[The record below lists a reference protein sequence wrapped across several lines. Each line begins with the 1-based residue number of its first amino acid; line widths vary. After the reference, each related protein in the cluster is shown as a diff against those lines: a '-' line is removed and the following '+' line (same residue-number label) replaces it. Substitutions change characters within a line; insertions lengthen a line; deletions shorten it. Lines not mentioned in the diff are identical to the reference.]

1 VIAGKDRDE
10 LMAGLAAVAAAPEA
24 GAESVPRT
32 VTAPVPGAAG
42 GAGKA
47 VFVFP
52 GQGAHWA
59 AVEAGDLAGLAG
71 AGQAR

>member
-10 LMAGLAAVAAAPEA
+10 LMAGLA
-24 GAESVPRT
+24 
-32 VTAPVPGAAG
+32 G

-52 GQGAHWA
+52 GQGGGGARRLF
-59 AVEAGDLAGLAG
+59 AVGRD
-71 AGQAR
+71 Q